1 MARSLDEVMQ
11 FLGNYTLA
19 WHHWLMVLAL
29 LKLGGSGT
37 KAQVFP
43 VYKKEGFS
51 PHAIEGVFRSDII
64 ELGSVIEVDGDIN
77 NLTDSTIL
85 YLTEDPKFQR
95 FIKKNLKS
103 VVRTLKIRA
112 SK

>member
-1 MARSLDEVMQ
+1 MKRPLDEVMR
-11 FLGNYTLA
+11 FLENYTLA
-19 WHHWLMVLAL
+19 WHHWLMILAL

-51 PHAIEGVFRSDII
+51 PHAIDSIFRSDII
-64 ELGSVIEVDGDIN
+64 ELGEAIDIGGDID
-77 NLTDSTIL
+77 NLTNETIL
-85 YLTEDPKFQR
+85 YLSDDARFQR

-103 VVRTLKIRA
+103 VVQTLKIRK
-112 SK
+112 S